1 MPAMKLFSTP
11 QLNPAS
17 DSGWRKRW
25 FDIIHRHDTPASRR
39 FDIALVLAILASVL
53 VIMID
58 SVQAIHAR
66 FSGWLYGVEWF
77 FTVLFTAE
85 YVLRLKV
92 VRRPLRYAFS
102 VWGIIDLLSIL
113 PAYLSLF
120 IPGAQALLAV
130 RILRVLRLFR
140 ILKLTRYVDEG
151 GVLIGA
157 LWRSRRKIILFL
169 FTVLTITV
177 VAGALMYVIEG
188 PEHGFHSIPGSMYW
202 AIVTMATVGYGDMV
216 PHTSIGR
223 FITSVLILIGY
234 SILAVPTGI
243 YTAELAG
250 DIIRQQARSRRR
262 DDRGCTICGHEGHDY
277 EASHCNRCGHALPQ
291 HFSH

>member
-1 MPAMKLFSTP
+1 MKLFATP

-17 DSGWRKRW
+17 DTGWRKQW
-25 FDIIHRHDTPASRR
+25 FDIIHRHDTPASRS
-39 FDIALVLAILASVL
+39 FDIALVLTIIASVL

-58 SVQAIHAR
+58 SVQGIHQR
-66 FSGWLYGVEWF
+66 FAGWLYGVEWF
-77 FTVLFTAE
+77 FTVVFTAE
-85 YVLRLKV
+85 YILRLKV

-102 VWGIIDLLSIL
+102 MWGIIDLLSIL

-130 RILRVLRLFR
+130 RILRVLRVFR
-140 ILKLTRYVDEG
+140 ILKLTRYIDESG
-151 GVLIGA
+151 ILVGA
-157 LWRSRRKIILFL
+157 LWRSRRKVILFL

-177 VAGALMYVIEG
+177 VAGSLMYVVEG
-188 PEHGFHSIPGSMYW
+188 PQNGFTSIPESMYW
-202 AIVTMATVGYGDMV
+202 AIVTMATVGYGDLV
-216 PHTSIGR
+216 PQTTLGR
-223 FITSVLILIGY
+223 FLTSALILIGY

-250 DIIRQQARSRRR
+250 DLIRRQTGAKRA
-262 DDRGCTICGHEGHDY
+262 DHRGCTICGHEDHEY
-277 EASHCNRCGHALPQ
+277 EASYCNRCGHELPG